1 MRKSVCVCM
10 YVRVLICM
18 FPKFS
23 KMAMSIELKFS
34 GIFCMNL
41 DIKIIIAF
49 DKYDKYVIK
58 LPKFTNFVVVKH
70 KH

>member
-1 MRKSVCVCM
+1 
-10 YVRVLICM
+10 
-18 FPKFS
+18 
-23 KMAMSIELKFS
+23 MAMSIELKFS

-49 DKYDKYVIK
+49 DKYEKYVIK
-58 LPKFTNFVVVKH
+58 LPKFTNFVVVQH